1 MAKIEDVTL
10 LVPVPVRV
18 ITLPLGGVRRG
29 VFGSLLFST
38 VQETLLTYRVGGSG
52 CNNIATDFNM
62 EGFQYRCT
70 APVGEA
76 YCAEAVAAVF
86 LRVNQRNGA
95 DVVKVLAA
103 LYTVLRDLFSVNY
116 AEGVRLSAAFTQ
128 AEIVG

>member
-10 LVPVPVRV
+10 LVPVPVIVPVRV
-18 ITLPLGGVRRG
+18 ITLPRGGVRRG

-86 LRVNQRNGA
+86 LRS
-95 DVVKVLAA
+95 K
-103 LYTVLRDLFSVNY
+103 S
-116 AEGVRLSAAFTQ
+116 TQ
-128 AEIVG
+128 WCRCRQSSCSPLHGPS